1 MANCGAAIG
10 EPDEFG
16 ARTGCPTSYPSG
28 IAEGATFNKS
38 LWLAVGAADGREGRA
53 LHNQP
58 AAGSNVSGALS
69 GNGLASIAF
78 WAPDM
83 NLFRDPRWGRGQEV
97 PGEDP
102 VLTSEYVKHFSQGL
116 MYGDT
121 NHVDV
126 DPDHIQILS
135 TCKHFLGYD
144 IETGRAGNDVN
155 ISSRMLTEYYL
166 PVFKTCIQVAKVKSM
181 MCSCEHLQK
190 APRPSFA
197 LIAPAHPEVACDF
210 ADNAVNGDHQH
221 FAPSFCR
228 FESISILSPER

>member
-1 MANCGAAIG
+1 MLE
-10 EPDEFG
+10 EPC
-16 ARTGCPTSYPSG
+16 A
-28 IAEGATFNKS
+28 GATFNKS

-58 AAGSNVSGALS
+58 PAGSNVSGAMS
-69 GNGLASIAF
+69 GNGLEAAAIAF

-144 IETGRAGNDVN
+144 IETDAA
-155 ISSRMLTEYYL
+155 S
-166 PVFKTCIQVAKVKSM
+166 
-181 MCSCEHLQK
+181 
-190 APRPSFA
+190 
-197 LIAPAHPEVACDF
+197 
-210 ADNAVNGDHQH
+210 ADDSAAAFRLD
-221 FAPSFCR
+221 R
-228 FESISILSPER
+228 